1 MLCALCNIGD
11 ADRWAS
17 GFHLCLQKNE
27 YRSFC
32 RKCSALQIPGFGNGT
47 VHSGIVR
54 NGTDLVCMDN
64 PQTEK
69 AIPDRTNA
77 GDGITV
83 WDRRGG
89 VCCPAFFAISQKIF
103 EMSELC
109 NNSACFFVEIK
120 GTSDIYSSSKSLMI
134 ILPFMEEAI
143 CYCNNA
149 KLTIESFSYLGQ
161 LNNYIIIGILCSYIY
176 NQIMVNVSQG
186 TMKIIRIKLFNHMQ
200 SLPIQYFDSHS
211 HGDIMSIY
219 TNDTDTLRQF
229 LSQSVPQ
236 LFNSIITIVSIFAA
250 KITLNIP
257 LTVITLVMVAIML
270 VVAKNAAAL
279 SSRYF
284 NQQQNNLGKL
294 NGFIEEMISGQK
306 VVKVFNHED
315 QAIADFRKLNDE
327 LRESAYQAH
336 KFANI
341 LMPVTV
347 QLGNISYII
356 CAIVGAILALNG
368 HFALTIGTLVAFL
381 TLNKSFNQPIG
392 QISQQINAVAMA
404 QAGAGRIFDLL
415 DQESE
420 EDQGVVTLCRV
431 ETVDGKMVET
441 DKRTGHWAWKH
452 PRKDGQVELVEMK
465 GDIRLEGVDFGYF
478 DDRMVLHNVDVYA
491 NPGEKIA
498 FVGATGAGKTTITNL
513 INRFYD
519 IQKGSITYDGI
530 DIKLIKKDDLRRS
543 LGVVLQDTHLFTG
556 TVMDNIR
563 YGRLDATDEEC
574 IEAAKLANADLF
586 VKHLPDGYQTMLTGD
601 GANLSQGQRQLL
613 AIARAAVANPPA
625 LILDEATSSID
636 SRTEKLVQDGMDKLM
651 HGRTTLVIAHRLSTI
666 KNSDCIMVLEQGH
679 IIERG
684 NHQSLI
690 KEKGKYYQLYTGAI
704 EMD

>member
-1 MLCALCNIGD
+1 MKRLLKMLWSQYKIHLIIVFLCIV
-11 ADRWAS
+11 
-17 GFHLCLQKNE
+17 
-27 YRSFC
+27 
-32 RKCSALQIPGFGNGT
+32 GNA
-47 VHSGIVR
+47 V
-54 NGTDLVCMDN
+54 
-64 PQTEK
+64 
-69 AIPDRTNA
+69 
-77 GDGITV
+77 
-83 WDRRGG
+83 
-89 VCCPAFFAISQKIF
+89 F
-103 EMSELC
+103 
-109 NNSACFFVEIK
+109 
-120 GTSDIYSSSKSLMI
+120 
-134 ILPFMEEAI
+134 
-143 CYCNNA
+143 
-149 KLTIESFSYLGQ
+149 
-161 LNNYIIIGILCSYIY
+161 
-176 NQIMVNVSQG
+176 NVQG
-186 TMKIIRIKLFNHMQ
+186 TMFMQTLIDDYIVPLLKSSSPDFSGLLHALIRVGCFYGCGVICAFSFNRIMVYVTQGFLRDLRINMFEHME
-200 SLPIQYFDSHS
+200 SLPIRYFDRTP
-211 HGDIMSIY
+211 HGDTMSVY
-219 TNDTDTLRQF
+219 TNDIDTLRQ
-229 LSQSVPQ
+229 LISQSIPQ
-236 LFNSIITIVSIFAA
+236 LVSSCMTILTTFISMII
-250 KITLNIP
+250 LNIP
-257 LTVITLVMVAIML
+257 LTVLSVVMLGVML
-270 VVAKNAAAL
+270 VVSRRLGSL
-279 SSRYF
+279 SGKF
-284 NQQQNNLGKL
+284 FVKQQSDLGKV
-294 NGFIEEMISGQK
+294 NGYIEEMISGQK
-306 VVKVFNHED
+306 VVKVFNHEEK
-315 QAIADFRKLNDE
+315 AIEDFRQLNDE
-327 LRESAYQAH
+327 LRQSAYKAN
-336 KFANI
+336 KYANI

-404 QAGAGRIFDLL
+404 QAGAKRIFDLL

-420 EDQGVVTLCRV
+420 DDQGIVTLCRV
-431 ETVDGKMVET
+431 EIVDGQMVET
-441 DKRTGHWAWKH
+441 NKRTGHWAWRH
-452 PRKDGQVELVEMK
+452 PRNNGEVQLVEMK

-519 IQKGSITYDGI
+519 IQNGSITYDGI

-574 IEAAKLANADLF
+574 IEAAKLANADSF
-586 VKHLPDGYQTMLTGD
+586 IKHLPDGYQTLLSGD

-651 HGRTTLVIAHRLSTI
+651 EGRTTLVIAHRLSTI

-690 KEKGKYYQLYTGAI
+690 KEKGKYYQLYTGKI

>member
-1 MLCALCNIGD
+1 MKEGTMKRLLKMLWSKYKIHLIVVFLCIVGNAL
-11 ADRWAS
+11 
-17 GFHLCLQKNE
+17 F
-27 YRSFC
+27 
-32 RKCSALQIPGFGNGT
+32 
-47 VHSGIVR
+47 
-54 NGTDLVCMDN
+54 
-64 PQTEK
+64 
-69 AIPDRTNA
+69 
-77 GDGITV
+77 
-83 WDRRGG
+83 
-89 VCCPAFFAISQKIF
+89 
-103 EMSELC
+103 
-109 NNSACFFVEIK
+109 
-120 GTSDIYSSSKSLMI
+120 
-134 ILPFMEEAI
+134 
-143 CYCNNA
+143 
-149 KLTIESFSYLGQ
+149 
-161 LNNYIIIGILCSYIY
+161 
-176 NQIMVNVSQG
+176 NVQG
-186 TMKIIRIKLFNHMQ
+186 TMFMQTLIDDYIVPLLKSSSPDFSGLFHALIRVGALYACGVVCAFTFNRIMVYVTQGFLRDLRIGMFEHME
-200 SLPIQYFDSHS
+200 SLPIRYFDRTP
-211 HGDIMSIY
+211 HGDTMSVY
-219 TNDTDTLRQF
+219 TNDIDTLRQ
-229 LSQSVPQ
+229 LISQSIPQ
-236 LFNSIITIVSIFAA
+236 LISSCMTIVTTFVSMI
-250 KITLNIP
+250 ILNIP
-257 LTVITLVMVAIML
+257 LTVLSVCMLMIML
-270 VVAKNAAAL
+270 VVSRKLGSL
-279 SSRYF
+279 SGKF
-284 NQQQNNLGKL
+284 FVQQQGDLGKV
-294 NGFIEEMISGQK
+294 NGYIEEMISGQK

-420 EDQGVVTLCRV
+420 DDQGVVTLCRV

-452 PRKDGQVELVEMK
+452 PRSDGHVELVEMK
-465 GDIRLEGVDFGYF
+465 GDIRLEGVNFGYF

-651 HGRTTLVIAHRLSTI
+651 HRRTTLVIAHRLSTI

>member
-1 MLCALCNIGD
+1 MKEGTMKRLLKMLWSQYKIHLIIVFLCIV
-11 ADRWAS
+11 
-17 GFHLCLQKNE
+17 
-27 YRSFC
+27 
-32 RKCSALQIPGFGNGT
+32 GNA
-47 VHSGIVR
+47 V
-54 NGTDLVCMDN
+54 
-64 PQTEK
+64 
-69 AIPDRTNA
+69 
-77 GDGITV
+77 
-83 WDRRGG
+83 
-89 VCCPAFFAISQKIF
+89 F
-103 EMSELC
+103 
-109 NNSACFFVEIK
+109 
-120 GTSDIYSSSKSLMI
+120 
-134 ILPFMEEAI
+134 
-143 CYCNNA
+143 
-149 KLTIESFSYLGQ
+149 
-161 LNNYIIIGILCSYIY
+161 
-176 NQIMVNVSQG
+176 NVQG
-186 TMKIIRIKLFNHMQ
+186 TMFMQTLIDDYIVPLLKSSSPDFSGSLHALIRVGCFYGCGVICAFSFNRIMVYVTQGFLRDLRINMFEHME
-200 SLPIQYFDSHS
+200 SLPIRYFDRTP
-211 HGDIMSIY
+211 HGDTMSVY
-219 TNDTDTLRQF
+219 TNDIDTLRQ
-229 LSQSVPQ
+229 LISQSIPQ
-236 LFNSIITIVSIFAA
+236 LVSSCMTILTTFISMII
-250 KITLNIP
+250 LNIP
-257 LTVITLVMVAIML
+257 LTVLSVVMLGVML
-270 VVAKNAAAL
+270 VVSRRLGSL
-279 SSRYF
+279 SGKF
-284 NQQQNNLGKL
+284 FVKQQSDLGKV
-294 NGFIEEMISGQK
+294 NGYIEEMISGQK
-306 VVKVFNHED
+306 VVKVFNHEEK
-315 QAIADFRKLNDE
+315 AIEDFRQLNDE
-327 LRESAYQAH
+327 LRQSAYKAN
-336 KFANI
+336 KYANI

-404 QAGAGRIFDLL
+404 QAGAKRIFDLL

-420 EDQGVVTLCRV
+420 DDQGIVTLCRV
-431 ETVDGKMVET
+431 EIVDGQMVET
-441 DKRTGHWAWKH
+441 NKRTGHWAWRH
-452 PRKDGQVELVEMK
+452 PRNNGEVQLVEMK

-519 IQKGSITYDGI
+519 IQNGSITYDGI

-574 IEAAKLANADLF
+574 IEAAKLANADSF
-586 VKHLPDGYQTMLTGD
+586 IKHLPDGYQTLLSGD

-651 HGRTTLVIAHRLSTI
+651 EGRTTLVIAHRLSTI

-690 KEKGKYYQLYTGAI
+690 KEKGKYYQLYTGKI

>member
-1 MLCALCNIGD
+1 MKEGTMKRLLKMLWSKYKIHLIVVFLCIVGNAL
-11 ADRWAS
+11 
-17 GFHLCLQKNE
+17 F
-27 YRSFC
+27 
-32 RKCSALQIPGFGNGT
+32 
-47 VHSGIVR
+47 
-54 NGTDLVCMDN
+54 
-64 PQTEK
+64 
-69 AIPDRTNA
+69 
-77 GDGITV
+77 
-83 WDRRGG
+83 
-89 VCCPAFFAISQKIF
+89 
-103 EMSELC
+103 
-109 NNSACFFVEIK
+109 
-120 GTSDIYSSSKSLMI
+120 
-134 ILPFMEEAI
+134 
-143 CYCNNA
+143 
-149 KLTIESFSYLGQ
+149 
-161 LNNYIIIGILCSYIY
+161 
-176 NQIMVNVSQG
+176 NVQG
-186 TMKIIRIKLFNHMQ
+186 TMFMQTLIDDYIVPLLKSSSPDFSGLFHALIRVGALYACGVVCAFTFNRIMVYVTQGFLRDLRIEMFEHME
-200 SLPIQYFDSHS
+200 SLPIRYFDRTP
-211 HGDIMSIY
+211 HGDTMSVY
-219 TNDTDTLRQF
+219 TNDIDTLEQ
-229 LSQSVPQ
+229 LISPSIPQ
-236 LFNSIITIVSIFAA
+236 LISSCMTIVTTFVSMI
-250 KITLNIP
+250 ILNIP
-257 LTVITLVMVAIML
+257 LTVLSVCMLMVML
-270 VVAKNAAAL
+270 VVSRKLGSL
-279 SSRYF
+279 SGKF
-284 NQQQNNLGKL
+284 FVKQQNDLGKV
-294 NGFIEEMISGQK
+294 NGYIEEMISGQK
-306 VVKVFNHED
+306 VVKVFNHEE

-420 EDQGVVTLCRV
+420 DDQGVVTLCRV

-574 IEAAKLANADLF
+574 IEAAKLANADSF
-586 VKHLPDGYQTMLTGD
+586 IRKLPNGYDTVLTGD

-613 AIARAAVANPPA
+613 AIARAAIADPPV

-636 SRTEKLVQDGMDKLM
+636 TRTEKIVQDGMDKLM
-651 HGRTTLVIAHRLSTI
+651 AGRTTFVIAHRLSTV
-666 KNSDCIMVLEQGH
+666 KNSDCIMVLDQGR

-684 NHQSLI
+684 NHDELI
-690 KEKGKYYQLYTGAI
+690 AEGGKYYQLYTGKIVNA
-704 EMD
+704 

>member
-1 MLCALCNIGD
+1 MKEGTMKRLLKMLWSKYKIHLIVVFLCIVGNAL
-11 ADRWAS
+11 
-17 GFHLCLQKNE
+17 F
-27 YRSFC
+27 
-32 RKCSALQIPGFGNGT
+32 
-47 VHSGIVR
+47 
-54 NGTDLVCMDN
+54 
-64 PQTEK
+64 
-69 AIPDRTNA
+69 
-77 GDGITV
+77 
-83 WDRRGG
+83 
-89 VCCPAFFAISQKIF
+89 
-103 EMSELC
+103 
-109 NNSACFFVEIK
+109 
-120 GTSDIYSSSKSLMI
+120 
-134 ILPFMEEAI
+134 
-143 CYCNNA
+143 
-149 KLTIESFSYLGQ
+149 
-161 LNNYIIIGILCSYIY
+161 
-176 NQIMVNVSQG
+176 NVQG
-186 TMKIIRIKLFNHMQ
+186 TMFMQTLIDDYIVPLLKSSSPNFSGLFHALIRVGALYACGVVCAFTFNRIMVYVTQGFLRDLRIEMFEHME
-200 SLPIQYFDSHS
+200 SLPIRYFDRTP
-211 HGDIMSIY
+211 HGDTMSVY
-219 TNDTDTLRQF
+219 TNDIDTLRQ
-229 LSQSVPQ
+229 LISQSIPQ
-236 LFNSIITIVSIFAA
+236 LISSCMTIVTTFVSMI
-250 KITLNIP
+250 ILNIP
-257 LTVITLVMVAIML
+257 LTVLSVCMLMIML
-270 VVAKNAAAL
+270 VVSRKLGSL
-279 SSRYF
+279 SGKF
-284 NQQQNNLGKL
+284 FVQQQGDLGKV
-294 NGFIEEMISGQK
+294 NGYIEEMISGQK

-420 EDQGVVTLCRV
+420 DDQGVVTLCRV

-452 PRKDGQVELVEMK
+452 PRSDGHVELVEMK

-651 HGRTTLVIAHRLSTI
+651 HDRTTLVIAHRLSTI

>member
-1 MLCALCNIGD
+1 MKEGTMKRLLKMLWSKYKIHLIVVFLCIVGNAL
-11 ADRWAS
+11 
-17 GFHLCLQKNE
+17 F
-27 YRSFC
+27 
-32 RKCSALQIPGFGNGT
+32 
-47 VHSGIVR
+47 
-54 NGTDLVCMDN
+54 
-64 PQTEK
+64 
-69 AIPDRTNA
+69 
-77 GDGITV
+77 
-83 WDRRGG
+83 
-89 VCCPAFFAISQKIF
+89 
-103 EMSELC
+103 
-109 NNSACFFVEIK
+109 
-120 GTSDIYSSSKSLMI
+120 
-134 ILPFMEEAI
+134 
-143 CYCNNA
+143 
-149 KLTIESFSYLGQ
+149 
-161 LNNYIIIGILCSYIY
+161 
-176 NQIMVNVSQG
+176 NVQG
-186 TMKIIRIKLFNHMQ
+186 TMFMQTLIDDYIVPLLKSSSPNFSGLFHALIRVGALYACGVVCAFTFNRIMVYVTQGFLRDLRIEMFEHME
-200 SLPIQYFDSHS
+200 SLPIRYFDRTP
-211 HGDIMSIY
+211 HGDTMSVY
-219 TNDTDTLRQF
+219 TNDIDTLRQ
-229 LSQSVPQ
+229 LISQSIPQ
-236 LFNSIITIVSIFAA
+236 LISSCMTIVTTFVSMI
-250 KITLNIP
+250 ILNIP
-257 LTVITLVMVAIML
+257 LTVLSVCMLMIML
-270 VVAKNAAAL
+270 VVSRKLGSL
-279 SSRYF
+279 SGKF
-284 NQQQNNLGKL
+284 FVQQQGDLGKV
-294 NGFIEEMISGQK
+294 NGYIEEMISGQK

-420 EDQGVVTLCRV
+420 DDQGVVTLCRV

-452 PRKDGQVELVEMK
+452 PRSDGHVELVEMK

-601 GANLSQGQRQLL
+601 GANLSQVQRQLL

-636 SRTEKLVQDGMDKLM
+636 SRT
-651 HGRTTLVIAHRLSTI
+651 
-666 KNSDCIMVLEQGH
+666 
-679 IIERG
+679 
-684 NHQSLI
+684 
-690 KEKGKYYQLYTGAI
+690 
-704 EMD
+704 

>member
-1 MLCALCNIGD
+1 MKEGTMKRLLKMLWSQYKIHLIIVFLCIV
-11 ADRWAS
+11 
-17 GFHLCLQKNE
+17 
-27 YRSFC
+27 
-32 RKCSALQIPGFGNGT
+32 GNA
-47 VHSGIVR
+47 V
-54 NGTDLVCMDN
+54 
-64 PQTEK
+64 
-69 AIPDRTNA
+69 
-77 GDGITV
+77 
-83 WDRRGG
+83 
-89 VCCPAFFAISQKIF
+89 F
-103 EMSELC
+103 
-109 NNSACFFVEIK
+109 
-120 GTSDIYSSSKSLMI
+120 
-134 ILPFMEEAI
+134 
-143 CYCNNA
+143 
-149 KLTIESFSYLGQ
+149 
-161 LNNYIIIGILCSYIY
+161 
-176 NQIMVNVSQG
+176 NVQG
-186 TMKIIRIKLFNHMQ
+186 TMFMQTLIDDYIVPLLKSSSPDFSGLLHALIRVGCFYGCGVICAFSFNRIMVYVTQGFLRNLRINMFEHME
-200 SLPIQYFDSHS
+200 SLPIRYFDRTP
-211 HGDIMSIY
+211 HGDTMSVY
-219 TNDTDTLRQF
+219 TNDIDTLRQ
-229 LSQSVPQ
+229 LISQSIPQ
-236 LFNSIITIVSIFAA
+236 LVSSCMTILTTFISMII
-250 KITLNIP
+250 LNIP
-257 LTVITLVMVAIML
+257 LTVLSVVMLGVML
-270 VVAKNAAAL
+270 VVSRRLGSL
-279 SSRYF
+279 SGKF
-284 NQQQNNLGKL
+284 FVKQQSDLGKV
-294 NGFIEEMISGQK
+294 NGYIEEMISGQK
-306 VVKVFNHED
+306 VVKVFNHEEK
-315 QAIADFRKLNDE
+315 AIEDFRQLNDE
-327 LRESAYQAH
+327 LRQSAYKAN
-336 KFANI
+336 KYANI

-404 QAGAGRIFDLL
+404 QAGAKRIFDLL

-420 EDQGVVTLCRV
+420 DDQGIVTLCRV
-431 ETVDGKMVET
+431 EIVDGQMVET
-441 DKRTGHWAWKH
+441 NKRTGHWAWRH
-452 PRKDGQVELVEMK
+452 PRNNGEVQLVEMK

-519 IQKGSITYDGI
+519 IQNGSITYDGI

-574 IEAAKLANADLF
+574 IEAAKLANADSF
-586 VKHLPDGYQTMLTGD
+586 IKHLPDGYQTLLSGD

-651 HGRTTLVIAHRLSTI
+651 EGRTTLVIAHRLSTI

-690 KEKGKYYQLYTGAI
+690 KEKGKYYQLYTGKI